1 VNVCVLGSSGFIGT
15 HLVAALR
22 ARGDDVTIA
31 SLRDPLEAAQR
42 AAACEA
48 IVNLAGEP
56 IAQRWNVFVKQRI
69 LHSRVEAPRLFLEA
83 LAARERRAKTY
94 VSASAIGYYG
104 TSETETFVEESP
116 PGNDF
121 LARVCVGW
129 ERETARAR
137 DLGMRVATVRTG
149 VALGAG
155 GGALAKIL
163 PPFRMGLGGVVGS
176 GRQWLSWIHV
186 DDLVGIYLQ
195 ALDAAD
201 GQLNATAPNPVT
213 NAELTRA
220 LGMALHRP
228 TVLPAPT
235 IALRVMLGEGAQI
248 LLTGQRV
255 LPKRTQELGY
265 RFRFERLEDALA
277 NLL

>member
-1 VNVCVLGSSGFIGT
+1 MNVCVLGGSGFIGT

-22 ARGDDVTIA
+22 ARGDDVTLA
-31 SLRDPLEAAQR
+31 SLRDPHEAAQR
-42 AAACEA
+42 AAPCEA

-69 LHSRVEAPRLFLEA
+69 MQSRVEAPGLFLEA
-83 LAARERRAKTY
+83 LAQRERSTSAY

-116 PGNDF
+116 AGNDF

-129 ERETARAR
+129 EHAAARAR
-137 DLGMRVATVRTG
+137 DLGMRVAVVRTG

-163 PPFRMGLGGVVGS
+163 PPFRMGLGGIAGS
-176 GRQWLSWIHV
+176 GRQWLSWIHL
-186 DDLVGIYLQ
+186 DDLVGVYLQ
-195 ALDAAD
+195 AID
-201 GQLNATAPNPVT
+201 GAEGPLNATAPNPVT

-220 LGMALHRP
+220 LGVALHRP

-235 IALRVMLGEGAQI
+235 IALRAVLGEGAQI

-265 RFRFERLEDALA
+265 AFRFERLEDALA

>member
-1 VNVCVLGSSGFIGT
+1 MNVCVLGGSGFIGT
-15 HLVAALR
+15 YLVAALR
-22 ARGDDVTIA
+22 ARGDDVMLA
-31 SLRDPLEAAQR
+31 SLRDPQEAAQR

-83 LAARERRAKTY
+83 LAGRERRAKAY
-94 VSASAIGYYG
+94 VCASAIGYYG
-104 TSETETFVEESP
+104 TSETETFIEESP

-129 ERETARAR
+129 EREAARAR
-137 DLGMRVATVRTG
+137 DLGMRVAIVRTG

-163 PPFRMGLGGVVGS
+163 PPFRMGLGGIVGS

-186 DDLVGIYLQ
+186 DDLVDIYLH
-195 ALDAAD
+195 AIDAAD

-265 RFRFERLEDALA
+265 RFSFERLEDALA

>member
-1 VNVCVLGSSGFIGT
+1 VNVCVLGSSGFVGT
-15 HLVAALR
+15 HLAAALR

-31 SLRDPLEAAQR
+31 SLRDPQEAAQR
-42 AAACEA
+42 AVACEA

-56 IAQRWNVFVKQRI
+56 IAQRWNVFVKQRM

-83 LAARERRAKTY
+83 LAVRGCRAKAY

-116 PGNDF
+116 AGNDF

-129 ERETARAR
+129 EREAARAR
-137 DLGMRVATVRTG
+137 DLGMRVAIVRTG

-163 PPFRMGLGGVVGS
+163 PPFRMGLGGIVGS

-195 ALDAAD
+195 AVDTAE
-201 GQLNATAPNPVT
+201 GPLNATAPNPVT

-220 LGMALHRP
+220 LGAALHRP

-235 IALRVMLGEGAQI
+235 LALRVVLGEGAQI

-265 RFRFERLEDALA
+265 GFRFERLEDALA

>member
-1 VNVCVLGSSGFIGT
+1 MKVCVLGGSGFIGT
-15 HLVAALR
+15 RVVAALR
-22 ARGDDVTIA
+22 ARGDEVTVA
-31 SLRDPLEAAQR
+31 SLRDPQEAARQ

-83 LAARERRAKTY
+83 LAERERRATAY

-129 ERETARAR
+129 EREAGRAR
-137 DLGMRVATVRTG
+137 DLRMRLAIVRTG

-163 PPFRMGLGGVVGS
+163 PPFRMGLGGIVGS

-195 ALDAAD
+195 AIDAAE
-201 GQLNATAPNPVT
+201 GPLNATAPNPVT

-255 LPKRTQELGY
+255 LPERTQELGY
-265 RFRFERLEDALA
+265 RFSFERLEDALA

>member
-1 VNVCVLGSSGFIGT
+1 MKVCVLGGSGFIGT
-15 HLVAALR
+15 HLLAALR
-22 ARGDDVTIA
+22 ERGDDVTIA
-31 SLRDPLEAAQR
+31 TLRDPQEAARQ
-42 AAACEA
+42 AASSEA

-83 LAARERRAKTY
+83 LAGRARSAKTY

-116 PGNDF
+116 PGSDF

-129 ERETARAR
+129 EREAARAR
-137 DLGMRVATVRTG
+137 DMGMRVAMVRTG

-163 PPFRMGLGGVVGS
+163 PPFRLGLGGIVGT

-186 DDLVGIYLQ
+186 DDLVGIYLR
-195 ALDAAD
+195 AID
-201 GQLNATAPNPVT
+201 GAEGPLNATAPNPVT
-213 NAELTRA
+213 NAELTRTLGAA
-220 LGMALHRP
+220 LRRP

-235 IALRVMLGEGAQI
+235 IALRVMLGEGAEI

-255 LPKRTQELGY
+255 LPQRAQDLGY
-265 RFRFERLEDALA
+265 RFRFEQLEAALA

>member
-1 VNVCVLGSSGFIGT
+1 MKVCVLGGSGFIGT

-22 ARGDDVTIA
+22 ERGDDVAVA
-31 SLRDPLEAAQR
+31 SLRDPQEAAQR
-42 AAACEA
+42 AASCEA

-69 LHSRVEAPRLFLEA
+69 MQSRVEAPRLFLEA
-83 LAARERRAKTY
+83 FAGREGRTRTY

-104 TSETETFVEESP
+104 TSETAMFVEESP

-129 ERETARAR
+129 EREAARAR
-137 DLGMRVATVRTG
+137 DLGMRIAVVRTG
-149 VALGAG
+149 VALGAD

-163 PPFRMGLGGVVGS
+163 PPFRVGLGGIVGS
-176 GRQWLSWIHV
+176 GRQWLSWIHI
-186 DDLVGIYLQ
+186 DDLVGIYLR
-195 ALDAAD
+195 AID
-201 GQLNATAPNPVT
+201 GAEGPLNATAPNPVT

-220 LGMALHRP
+220 LGAALRRP

-235 IALRVMLGEGAQI
+235 IALRMMLGEGAQI

-255 LPKRTQELGY
+255 LPERTQELGY
-265 RFRFERLEDALA
+265 RFRFERLEAALA

>member
-1 VNVCVLGSSGFIGT
+1 VKVCVLGGSGFIGT

-31 SLRDPLEAAQR
+31 SLRDPREAAQR
-42 AAACEA
+42 AAECEV

-83 LAARERRAKTY
+83 LAQRERLASAY
-94 VSASAIGYYG
+94 VCASAIGYYG
-104 TSETETFVEESP
+104 TSETESFVEESP

-129 ERETARAR
+129 ERAAAQAH
-137 DLGMRVATVRTG
+137 DLGMRVAVVRTG
-149 VALGAG
+149 VALGAD

-163 PPFRMGLGGVVGS
+163 PPFRMGLGGIVGS
-176 GRQWLSWIHV
+176 GRQWLSWIHI
-186 DDLVGIYLQ
+186 DDLVGVYLQ
-195 ALDAAD
+195 AIDAAE
-201 GQLNATAPNPVT
+201 GPLNATAPNPVT

-220 LGMALHRP
+220 LGGVLRRP

-265 RFRFERLEDALA
+265 RFKFERLEDALA

>member
-1 VNVCVLGSSGFIGT
+1 VNVCVLGGSGFIGT

-22 ARGDDVTIA
+22 GRGEDVTIA
-31 SLRDPLEAAQR
+31 SLRDPDEAAQH
-42 AAACEA
+42 AAACET

-56 IAQRWNVFVKQRI
+56 IAQRWNVLVKQRI
-69 LHSRVEAPRLFLEA
+69 MQSRVEAPRRFLEA
-83 LAARERRAKTY
+83 LAGREHRAKAY
-94 VSASAIGYYG
+94 VSSSAIGYYG

-129 ERETARAR
+129 EREALRAR
-137 DLGMRVATVRTG
+137 DLGLRVAIVRTG

-163 PPFRMGLGGVVGS
+163 PPFRVGLGGIVGS
-176 GRQWLSWIHV
+176 GRQWLSWIHI
-186 DDLVGIYLQ
+186 DDLVGIYLK
-195 ALDAAD
+195 AID
-201 GQLNATAPNPVT
+201 GAEGPLNATAPNPVT

-220 LGMALHRP
+220 LGVALHRP

-235 IALRVMLGEGAQI
+235 IALRVMLGEGAEI
-248 LLTGQRV
+248 LLAGQRV
-255 LPKRTQELGY
+255 LPERTRELGY
-265 RFRFERLEDALA
+265 GFRFERLEDALA

>member
-1 VNVCVLGSSGFIGT
+1 MNVCILGGSGFIGT
-15 HLVAALR
+15 HLAAALR
-22 ARGDDVTIA
+22 ERGDDVTIA
-31 SLRDPLEAAQR
+31 ALRDPQEAAQQ
-42 AAACEA
+42 AASCDA

-69 LHSRVEAPRLFLEA
+69 MQSRVEAPRSFLEA
-83 LAARERRAKTY
+83 LAGREHRARTY

-104 TSETETFVEESP
+104 TSETETFVEDNR
-116 PGNDF
+116 PGGDF

-129 ERETARAR
+129 EREAARAR
-137 DLGMRVATVRTG
+137 DLGMRVAVVRTG
-149 VALGAG
+149 VALGAD

-163 PPFRMGLGGVVGS
+163 PPFRLGLGGIVGT
-176 GRQWLSWIHV
+176 GRQWLSWIHIR
-186 DDLVGIYLQ
+186 DLVGIYLQ
-195 ALDAAD
+195 AID
-201 GQLNATAPNPVT
+201 GAEGPLNATAPNPVT

-220 LGMALHRP
+220 LGVALHRP

-248 LLTGQRV
+248 LLAGQRV
-255 LPKRTQELGY
+255 LPKRAQELGY
-265 RFRFERLEDALA
+265 GFRFERLEAALA

>member
-1 VNVCVLGSSGFIGT
+1 VNVCVLGGSGFIGT

-31 SLRDPLEAAQR
+31 SLRDPREAAQR
-42 AAACEA
+42 AAACET

-69 LHSRVEAPRLFLEA
+69 MQSRVEAPRLFLEA
-83 LAARERRAKTY
+83 LAQRERSTNAF

-104 TSETETFVEESP
+104 TSETESFVEESP
-116 PGNDF
+116 AGNDF
-121 LARVCVGW
+121 LARVCAGW
-129 ERETARAR
+129 EHAAAHAR
-137 DLGMRVATVRTG
+137 DLGMRVAVVRTG

-163 PPFRMGLGGVVGS
+163 PPFRMGLGGIAGS
-176 GRQWLSWIHV
+176 GRQWLSWIHL
-186 DDLVGIYLQ
+186 DDLVGIYLK
-195 ALDAAD
+195 AID
-201 GQLNATAPNPVT
+201 GAEGPLNATAPNPVT

-220 LGMALHRP
+220 LGIALHRP

-235 IALRVMLGEGAQI
+235 IALRAMLGEGAEI

>member
-1 VNVCVLGSSGFIGT
+1 LNVCVLGGSGFIGT
-15 HLVAALR
+15 QLVAALR

-31 SLRDPLEAAQR
+31 SLRDPDEAAQR
-42 AAACEA
+42 AAACET

-69 LHSRVEAPRLFLEA
+69 MQSRVEAPRLFLEA
-83 LAARERRAKTY
+83 LAQRERSTNAY

-104 TSETETFVEESP
+104 SSETETFVEESP
-116 PGNDF
+116 AGNDF
-121 LARVCVGW
+121 LARVCAGW
-129 ERETARAR
+129 EHAAARAR
-137 DLGMRVATVRTG
+137 DFGMRVAVVRTG

-163 PPFRMGLGGVVGS
+163 PPFRMGLGGIAGS
-176 GRQWLSWIHV
+176 GRQWLSWIHL
-186 DDLVGIYLQ
+186 DDLVGVYLK
-195 ALDAAD
+195 AVD
-201 GQLNATAPNPVT
+201 GAEGPLNATAPNPVT

-235 IALRVMLGEGAQI
+235 IALRAMLGEGAQI